1 MQGLKNKIVVVTGAG
16 QGIGKATAIR
26 FANEGSKVVVAEY
39 NSTTGKAVSDM
50 IAESGGNS
58 LFVQVDISKRES
70 VQKMVS
76 ETMKKFGRIDVLVNN
91 AGVIDDVTL
100 KKMTDEQFDRVVNV
114 NMKGTF
120 ICTQEVATIMR
131 EQEYGVILNAAS
143 VVALYGNFG
152 QTNYVASKAGIIGM
166 TKVWARELGKYNIR
180 VNAVAPGFI
189 QTDMVKDIPEEVLTA
204 SLQHVPLKRMGQP
217 EEVAATYCF
226 LASDDASYITGTVI
240 SVDGGSVV

>member
-39 NSTTGKAVSDM
+39 NSTTGNAVVDM
-50 IAESGGNS
+50 ITESGGNS
-58 LFVQVDISKRES
+58 LFVQVDISNRKS

-120 ICTQEVATIMR
+120 ICAQEVATIMR

-226 LASDDASYITGTVI
+226 LASDDACYITGTVI
-240 SVDGGSVV
+240 SVDGGSVG

>member
-39 NSTTGKAVSDM
+39 NSTTGKAVSDL
-50 IAESGGNS
+50 ITENGGNS
-58 LFVQVDISKRES
+58 LFVQMDISNRES

-76 ETMKKFGRIDVLVNN
+76 ETVREFGRIDVLVNN

-204 SLQHVPLKRMGQP
+204 SLQHVSLKRMGQP

-226 LASDDASYITGTVI
+226 LASDDARYITGTVI
-240 SVDGGSVV
+240 SVDGGSVL

>member
-26 FANEGSKVVVAEY
+26 FANEESKVVVAEY
-39 NSTTGKAVSDM
+39 NSTTGNAVVDM
-50 IAESGGNS
+50 ITESGGNS
-58 LFVQVDISKRES
+58 LFVQVDISNRKS

-120 ICTQEVATIMR
+120 ICAQEVATIMQ

-226 LASDDASYITGTVI
+226 LASDDACYITGTVI
-240 SVDGGSVV
+240 SVDGGSVG

>member
-39 NSTTGKAVSDM
+39 NSTTGNAVVDM
-50 IAESGGNS
+50 ITESGGNS
-58 LFVQVDISKRES
+58 LFVQVDISNRKS

-120 ICTQEVATIMR
+120 ICAQEVATIMQ

-226 LASDDASYITGTVI
+226 LASDDARYITGTVI
-240 SVDGGSVV
+240 SVDGGSVG